1 MIKKPKK
8 NVMKKIW
15 QQKKKKEK
23 HDNNDNW
30 KKRDYCKWDQLLQTL
45 QEKSNI
51 FDNLQMCSLVDLS
64 ILIT

>member
-1 MIKKPKK
+1 MEKKTSDQKGRVTKILHKVKKKKKKKPKK

-30 KKRDYCKWDQLLQTL
+30 KKRDYCKWDQL
-45 QEKSNI
+45 
-51 FDNLQMCSLVDLS
+51 
-64 ILIT
+64 